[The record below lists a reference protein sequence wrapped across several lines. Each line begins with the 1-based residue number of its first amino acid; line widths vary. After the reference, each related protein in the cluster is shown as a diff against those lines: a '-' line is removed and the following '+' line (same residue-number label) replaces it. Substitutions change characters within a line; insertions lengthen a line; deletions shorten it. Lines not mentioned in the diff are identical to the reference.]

1 MSENKTDIKELL
13 KQIKQRRKEK
23 IIRDNTNSS
32 EYVFNINDIEL
43 YKTYLES
50 LKLDAIK
57 DRTGRENIRL
67 SLNDFQTELNEI
79 GLNVDFG
86 NDVKNITR
94 VCVGL
99 NNLNK
104 RHENISSIKWGY
116 RNNKDTGNIDIKVYT
131 DYKPIKR
138 E

>member
-131 DYKPIKR
+131 NYKPIKR